1 MSERM
6 NKLHAGQPVL
16 SAGVPLG
23 QAKAAMLLVHG
34 RGGSA
39 EDRLG
44 LAANFAQLSF
54 AYIAPQAAGNTGY
67 PQRFL
72 APLAENEP
80 WLSAALQRVGEL
92 VAQIEQ
98 AGIPAER
105 IVLLG
110 FSQGACLALEFAARN
125 ARRYGGVIGLSGAL
139 IGPPG
144 LPRQRSG
151 TLAETPIF
159 LGCSDVDF
167 HIPVAQVRESTQVLR
182 TLGGA
187 VTERIYPG
195 LGHTVN
201 EDELAFVV
209 SMMEKLTAD
218 EF

>member
-1 MSERM
+1 MSERT
-6 NKLHAGQPVL
+6 NRLYARQSVL
-16 SAGVPLG
+16 TAGVPLG
-23 QAKAAMLLVHG
+23 QAKAAMILVHG

-39 EDRLG
+39 EDILG
-44 LAANFAQLSF
+44 LADNFAQPGF
-54 AYIAPQAAGNTGY
+54 AYIAPQAASNTWY

-80 WLSAALQRVGEL
+80 WLSAALQCVGDL

-98 AGIPAER
+98 AGIPAEQ

-110 FSQGACLALEFAARN
+110 FSQGACLSLEFAARN

-144 LPRQRSG
+144 LPRHYSG

-195 LGHTVN
+195 MGHTVN

-218 EF
+218 ES